1 MSFANTVSTPSIAHL
16 PQAFGADGPSGAMFG
31 RLTAEVA
38 RLAGQDPGGAA
49 RLVRDNLS
57 SPLSGCQAD
66 TDLAGAV
73 LARLSDDVLKR
84 LTQSPSGRELLDVL
98 DRPSRGGDVGHSQFD
113 RLRDAFRSA
122 ASDAA
127 GTKGDLAGHLPRPAH
142 PDVERA
148 VGNRSAGA
156 PSTEQVKGAFEK
168 EFAAKAH
175 DKPEFDRFMRQVFGD
190 NLDAGKAERY
200 RQQALAGDFSFLP
213 EVKFVDAGTLQ
224 GANGAYDADKG
235 VVYINRELAAA
246 DPATAAQTF
255 VEEAGHHL
263 DAQLNT
269 VDTRGDEGEMFRRL
283 LAGEQLSD
291 TQMAQIRNDD
301 DRGTIVVDG
310 KEVAVEFWNPFKA
323 VADGVKAVG
332 GAIADGAKAVGG
344 AIADG
349 AKAVGGVIADGAKAV
364 GSAAADVADGVW
376 NGVKNVGS
384 GIAGAAVNVGKGL
397 FQATAGFVSNLFD
410 GNLGEAL
417 QSVTRGIDRAL
428 FQSTARL
435 ASGVLDGFKSV
446 ADGVTDALGPIGKP
460 LRWVTDRVFDIGH
473 TALDTGFGIVR
484 DVVRLAPELVT
495 GFVGDIERAVKLA
508 ADGRWG
514 DAAGQLGMAF
524 VNIPGRIGGTAMDV
538 GLRALQGVASAGQT
552 AIGLEPP
559 ARGLNQQEREYLES
573 IYGDSIDYDVIRVK
587 QGGPLNNAMAP
598 HTVGNTIYMPEK
610 FNIAGGGKGDNFNAD
625 GTLTPQGLETLGH
638 EAGHVWQNQN
648 GGGDYIHNT
657 LSSQLLAMLR
667 SGDRDDAYDW
677 REALGDDQTFETMN
691 DEQRAKAMED
701 IGSALSGDGVITA
714 SDGGTGTNYTPEE
727 LAFLQDVW
735 DKVRRGEG
743 AG

>member
-1 MSFANTVSTPSIAHL
+1 MPFANTVSTPSSAHL

-31 RLTAEVA
+31 RVTAEVA
-38 RLAGQDPGGAA
+38 RLAGQDPAGAA

-73 LARLSDDVLKR
+73 LARLSDEVLKR
-84 LTQSPSGRELLDVL
+84 LAHSPSGRELLDVL
-98 DRPSRGGDVGHSQFD
+98 DRPPRGGDVGRQQFD
-113 RLRDAFRSA
+113 RLRDAFRPA
-122 ASDAA
+122 VSDAA

-148 VGNRSAGA
+148 VGSRSAGA

-168 EFAAKAH
+168 EFAARAH
-175 DKPEFDRFMRQVFGD
+175 DKAGFDRFMRQVFGD

-235 VVYINRELAAA
+235 VVYINRELAAS

-291 TQMAQIRNDD
+291 AQVAQIRNDD

-323 VADGVKAVG
+323 VG

-349 AKAVGGVIADGAKAV
+349 AKAVGGAVADGAKAV
-364 GSAAADVADGVW
+364 GSAASDVAGGVW
-376 NGVKNVGS
+376 NGVKDVGA
-384 GIAGAAVNVGKGL
+384 GVAGAAVNVGKGL

-417 QSVTRGIDRAL
+417 QSVTRGMDRAL

-446 ADGVTDALGPIGKP
+446 ADGVTDALGPVGKP

-495 GFVGDIERAVKLA
+495 GFVSDIERAVKLA

-514 DAAGQLGMAF
+514 DAVGQLGKAF
-524 VNIPGRIGGTAMDV
+524 VNIPARIGGTVMDI
-538 GLRALQGVASAGQT
+538 GLRGLQGVASAGQT

-559 ARGLNQQEREYLES
+559 ARGLNPDERKYLEA

-587 QGGPLNNAMAP
+587 QGGPLNNAMTA
-598 HTVGNTIYMPEK
+598 HTVGNTVYMPEK
-610 FNIAGGGKGDNFNAD
+610 FNIDGGGQGDNFNAD
-625 GTLTPQGLETLGH
+625 GTLTAQGLDTLGH
-638 EAGHVWQNQN
+638 EVGHVWQNQN
-648 GGGDYIHNT
+648 GGGDYIHNA
-657 LSSQLLAMLR
+657 LGSQLLAALD

-677 REALGDDQTFETMN
+677 RGALGDGQTFETMN
-691 DEQRAKAMED
+691 EEQRAKAMED
-701 IGSALSGDGVITA
+701 IGGALHDDGAITA
-714 SDGGTGTNYTPEE
+714 ADGGATTGYTPEE

-735 DKVRRGEG
+735 GKVRRGEG